1 MTTIMK
7 PFHDIISIGDAT
19 LDTFVRVHEAS
30 VMCTVNKQNCLLCFT
45 YADKIPI
52 ERLDRTIAGN
62 AANNAVGAA
71 RLGMR
76 AALYSVIGD
85 DKTGQEIIYTMKREG
100 VSLDYLDVERGTE
113 SNYSVVLNYKGER
126 TQLVYKVPRKYVL
139 PKMQPSSWMYYTE
152 IGSNHGGLEREI
164 VRYVSA
170 TGAYLAY
177 NPGTSH
183 IREGLERM
191 KRVLRRTHTLF
202 VNKEEGESM
211 VGKFSTMKKLLRA
224 LHAEGPKIVV
234 VTDGSRGA
242 CASEGHHAL
251 QIGVFPA
258 KVVEMTGAGDS
269 FATAFVA
276 ALQHGRPIHDA
287 LLWGSANSTSVIGKI
302 GPQAGLLTL
311 DGIKKMIKK
320 HEKIKPKL
328 L

>member
-1 MTTIMK
+1 MK
-7 PFHDIISIGDAT
+7 PIHDLISIGDAT
-19 LDTFVRVHEAS
+19 LDTFVRVKEAS
-30 VMCTVNKQNCLLCFT
+30 VMCTVNKENCLLCFT

-71 RLGMR
+71 RLGMQ

-85 DKTGQEIIYTMKREG
+85 DKTGQDIMYTMKKEG
-100 VSLDYLDVERGTE
+100 VELDYLDIERGTE

-126 TQLVYKVPRKYVL
+126 TQLVYKVPRKYAL
-139 PKMQPSSWMYYTE
+139 PKLRPSAWVYYTE
-152 IGSNHGGLEREI
+152 IGSNHSGLERDL
-164 VRYVSA
+164 VRYIGK
-170 TGAYLAY
+170 TGAKLAY

-191 KRVLRRTHTLF
+191 KHILRRTHTLF
-202 VNKEEGESM
+202 VNKEEGEKM

-242 CASEGHHAL
+242 YAYDGRHAF

-276 ALQHGRPIHDA
+276 ALHHGKSMHDA

-302 GPQAGLLTL
+302 GPQAGLLTQ
-311 DGIKKMIKK
+311 DGIKKMLKK
-320 HEKIKPKL
+320 NAKVKPRQL
-328 L
+328 